1 MPMSH
6 NRALVSKTDI
16 NNILRRIKVKA
27 GDPEPTTSDPDLE
40 WLVIQQ
46 NAEPVYDNTIE
57 KLDVSFAK
65 VDGKYDISYTKVI
78 L

>member
-1 MPMSH
+1 MKH

-16 NNILRRIKVKA
+16 NDIRQRCEVKP
-27 GDPEPTTSDPDLE
+27 GDSEPTTPNPDLE

-46 NAEPVYDNTIE
+46 NTEPAYDDETE
-57 KLDVSFAK
+57 KLDVAFAK
-65 VDGKYDISYTKVI
+65 IAGKYDITYTKVP

>member
-1 MPMSH
+1 MPMKH
-6 NRALVSKTDI
+6 NRILVSKTDI
-16 NNILRRIKVKA
+16 NDIRERREVNG

-46 NAEPVYDNTIE
+46 NAEPAYDDAIE

-65 VDGKYDISYTKVI
+65 IAGKFDISYTKV
-78 L
+78 LL

>member
-27 GDPEPTTSDPDLE
+27 GEPEPTTSDPDLE

-65 VDGKYDISYTKVI
+65 VDGKYDISYTKV
-78 L
+78 LL